1 MADTAPAAPAAP
13 VAPVAPAPAPAA
25 AAPVAPAAPAAP
37 VAPAPVAAAAPA
49 PVAPATP
56 APTPAAQESLLD
68 GAAPPAPAA
77 GVPPTLEE
85 AQRIVEAAK
94 LAAQPNSGLAWN
106 LNDTTPGVGEKP
118 AWFKGDKYKNVAE
131 QAKAYNELE
140 SRMGAFVGA
149 PKDGNYTVT
158 VPDTVGTFDM
168 KHPMMVGFKEWAI
181 KNQVSNDKFND
192 LLGQLAQYEQ
202 VQAPNMAQ
210 TKASLGPDANARI
223 SNVVTWARA
232 NLDKAGFENL
242 REATSGKAA
251 AATFKVIEQLIKNSG
266 QVRMPKPGEDV
277 PQGGTGG
284 LAEIDKMQAAKNEKG
299 QRLYEI
305 DPAYR
310 RTVEQKR
317 TEYFAANPVARD
329 RQGNRRG

>member
-1 MADTAPAAPAAP
+1 MPDTAPAAPAAP

-25 AAPVAPAAPAAP
+25 PAPVAPAAPAAP
-37 VAPAPVAAAAPA
+37 VAPAPAAPA

-56 APTPAAQESLLD
+56 APTPAAEGSLLD

-118 AWFKGDKYKNVAE
+118 AWFKSDKYNSVAK
-131 QAKAYNELE
+131 QAEAYVALE

-149 PKDGNYTVT
+149 PKDGNYEIKLPTGVE
-158 VPDTVGTFDM
+158 VDM
-168 KHPMMVGFKEWAI
+168 KHPMMVGFKDWAV
-181 KNQVSNDKFND
+181 KNQVSNEKFND
-192 LLGQLAQYEQ
+192 LLGQLAQYEAA
-202 VQAPNMAQ
+202 QAPSMAA

-223 SNVVTWARA
+223 SNVVTWAKA
-232 NLDKAGFENL
+232 NLDKAGFETL
-242 REATSGKAA
+242 RTATSGHQA
-251 AATFKVIEQLIKNSG
+251 AATFKVLEQLINKSG
-266 QVRMPKPGEDV
+266 QVRMPKPGDDV
-277 PQGGTGG
+277 SQGGTGG
-284 LAEIDKMQAAKNEKG
+284 LAEIDKMQAAKNAKG

-310 RTVEQKR
+310 VKVEQAR
-317 TEYFAANPVARD
+317 TEYFKANPVQRD
-329 RQGNRRG
+329 RMGNRRG